1 MGGTSSLR
9 FILSIFDSAASLA
22 RMLVSLVLI
31 WLTLGWKV
39 RKARK
44 AFEKE
49 LIKQGMAK
57 QDAKR
62 ISAQYTALKD
72 NIENAFKQSLRMGG
86 RG

>member
-1 MGGTSSLR
+1 MGKISSLR
-9 FILSIFDSAASLA
+9 FILNIFGSSINLAKLLSSL
-22 RMLVSLVLI
+22 LLI

-57 QDAKR
+57 QDANR

-72 NIENAFKQSLRMGG
+72 SIESAFKQSLKRW
-86 RG
+86 R

>member
-1 MGGTSSLR
+1 MGKVSSLQ
-9 FILSIFDSAASLA
+9 FILSILGGGIALARLLASL
-22 RMLVSLVLI
+22 LLI

-57 QDAKR
+57 HDAKR
-62 ISAQYTALKD
+62 IGAQYAALKD
-72 NIENAFKQSLRMGG
+72 NVENAFKQSLRIW
-86 RG
+86 R

>member
-1 MGGTSSLR
+1 MSKTSSLR
-9 FILSIFDSAASLA
+9 FILSIFGSGIALA
-22 RMLVSLVLI
+22 KMLAGLLLL

-57 QDAKR
+57 HDAKR
-62 ISAQYTALKD
+62 ISAQYSALKD
-72 NIENAFKQSLRMGG
+72 NIENAFKQSLRSW
-86 RG
+86 R